1 MIRAT
6 KNPLRSRNFFSRACA
21 VEAEYRGKFQS
32 CKEYFP
38 RSIVIPSEVEEPL
51 FLTEMFELLAQDS
64 QSKGRRGR
72 LTTGH
77 GVIDTPAFIPV
88 GTQGSVKAISP
99 RELREL
105 DAQII
110 LGNTYHLFVRPGIDV
125 IRHFGGLHRFMN
137 WNGPILTDSG
147 GYQIFSLAKLRK
159 ITEEGVD
166 FQNHVDGTP
175 AFLTPE
181 IAMEIQTTLGSD
193 IAMVLDECAPYPCE
207 YEYAARSAEMTTR
220 WAKRC
225 KEAVEAAVSA
235 ASQNNADG
243 TAATTTKQQ
252 LIFGIVQGATFDDLR
267 KSSAQAVV
275 DLDFDGYAIGG
286 VSVGE
291 PEGEMKRAV
300 ESAEPFLP
308 RNKSRYAMGLGTP
321 PQMLEMIARGIDMFD
336 CVLPTRLARN
346 GTAFTATGTINLK
359 NAEFA
364 LDKKPIEEDCACPTC
379 REFVRGY
386 IRHLV
391 KAEEILGL
399 RLITLHNLNF
409 YLDLMKQARDTIEN
423 KTFDGFRKSFVSNY
437 KTRVVDLEA
446 G

>member
-1 MIRAT
+1 
-6 KNPLRSRNFFSRACA
+6 
-21 VEAEYRGKFQS
+21 
-32 CKEYFP
+32 
-38 RSIVIPSEVEEPL
+38 
-51 FLTEMFELLAQDS
+51 MFELLAQES
-64 QSKGRRGR
+64 QSKARRGR
-72 LTTGH
+72 LTTEH

-159 ITEEGVD
+159 ITEDGVD

-175 AFLTPE
+175 AFITPE
-181 IAMEIQTTLGSD
+181 IAMEIQATLGSD

-220 WAKRC
+220 WARRC
-225 KEAVEAAVSA
+225 KRWREENIEHRTSNIRHRTTEPEQSA
-235 ASQNNADG
+235 IPNPQSG
-243 TAATTTKQQ
+243 IERQ
-252 LIFGIVQGATFDDLR
+252 LLFGIVQGATFDDLR

-291 PEGEMKRAV
+291 PEEEMMRAV

-308 RNKSRYAMGLGTP
+308 KNKLRYAMGLGTP
-321 PQMLEMIARGIDMFD
+321 PQLLEMIARGIDMFD

-346 GTAFTATGTINLK
+346 GTAFTADGTINLK

-364 LDKKPIEEDCACPTC
+364 LDKKPIEENCACPSC

-386 IRHLV
+386 IRHLI

-399 RLITLHNLNF
+399 RLITLHNLHF
-409 YLDLMKQARDTIEN
+409 YLDLMKQVRDTIEN

-437 KTRVVDLEA
+437 RTRVVDL
-446 G
+446 GSG